1 MRVMNASGNLIDPF
15 NLQKK
20 DFDPKVIAQTLSRV
34 CRFWGQTKR
43 FYSVAQH
50 CLVMVRIFDG
60 NKELQKWA
68 LIHEIFESLMGMDVP
83 TPIKKSPQIAPYRE
97 AEYRCL
103 LQAAK
108 IFGLTPPLPEEI
120 KIADKRLMVSEALV
134 LMNSENY
141 DWTQLAEPY
150 GEKVIFQIQEE
161 TMLQDMQ
168 YVEHRFLKEF
178 ERLFRN
184 KGAK

>member
-1 MRVMNASGNLIDPF
+1 MEVMNASGNLIDPF

-34 CRFWGQTKR
+34 CRFWGQTRR

-50 CLVMVRIFDG
+50 CLVMVRIFEG
-60 NKELQKWA
+60 NTELQKWA
-68 LIHEIFESLMGMDVP
+68 LIHEVFEGLTGMDVP
-83 TPIKKSPQIAPYRE
+83 TPIKKSHEMAPYRK
-97 AEYRCL
+97 AEERCL
-103 LQAAK
+103 LQAAE
-108 IFGLTPPLPEEI
+108 IFGLTPPMPEEI

-141 DWTQLAEPY
+141 DWAQLAEPY
-150 GEKVIFQIQEE
+150 GEEVISWISEKS
-161 TMLQDMQ
+161 MLQDMQ

-178 ERLFRN
+178 ERLFGS
-184 KGAK
+184 KM

>member
-1 MRVMNASGNLIDPF
+1 MEVMNASGNLIDPF

-34 CRFWGQTKR
+34 CRFWGQTRR

-50 CLVMVRIFDG
+50 CLVIVRIFEG
-60 NKELQKWA
+60 NTELQKWA
-68 LIHEIFESLMGMDVP
+68 LIHEVFEGLTGMDVP
-83 TPIKKSPQIAPYRE
+83 TPIKKSHEMAPYRK
-97 AEYRCL
+97 AEERCL
-103 LQAAK
+103 LQAAE
-108 IFGLTPPLPEEI
+108 IFGLTPPMPEEI

-141 DWTQLAEPY
+141 DWAQLAEPY
-150 GEKVIFQIQEE
+150 GEEVISWISEKS
-161 TMLQDMQ
+161 MLQDMQ

-178 ERLFRN
+178 ERLFGS
-184 KGAK
+184 KM